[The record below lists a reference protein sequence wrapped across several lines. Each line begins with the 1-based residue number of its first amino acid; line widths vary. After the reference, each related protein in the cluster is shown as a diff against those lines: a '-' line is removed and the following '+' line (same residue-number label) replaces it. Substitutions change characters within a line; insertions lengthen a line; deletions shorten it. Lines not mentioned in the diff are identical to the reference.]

1 MGIHQDNQNSLSP
14 SAHILTREELPSA
27 AFTSQNTDLIHTATF
42 SPPPT
47 IQHGHPVIYT
57 PSFQST
63 RAHRG
68 SDGHKSTD
76 EDGIVHSSLLEI
88 FPQRVDKMALR
99 ERIEK
104 WMEQVEHGE
113 WETGME
119 TEMKT
124 ESKSREGGDEVMAG
138 GVSCCKGRKSRK
150 RDRKGRYVVGGDEYE
165 DEDEDGG
172 GVRGKKSRVGE

>member
-1 MGIHQDNQNSLSP
+1 MGIHQENQNSLFP
-14 SAHILTREELPSA
+14 SAHIPTREELPSVS
-27 AFTSQNTDLIHTATF
+27 FTSPNTDLIHTATVA
-42 SPPPT
+42 PPA
-47 IQHGHPVIYT
+47 IRYGHQVIYT

-68 SDGHKSTD
+68 SDGHKSAD

-88 FPQRVDKMALR
+88 FPQSVDKMALR

-113 WETGME
+113 WETEME

-124 ESKSREGGDEVMAG
+124 ESKSKEGGDEVMTG
-138 GVSCCKGRKSRK
+138 GVSCCKSRKSRK
-150 RDRKGRYVVGGDEYE
+150 RDRKGRYVVGGDE